1 MHAEILQYVSGKF
14 SRIKYTCKMAAAA
27 GLIFGWTYF
36 RA

>member
-1 MHAEILQYVSGKF
+1 MLI
-14 SRIKYTCKMAAAA
+14 TCNIAAAA